1 MPRTISVGDRLA
13 KVFDA
18 NLYVGEVVDWDREVE
33 SGRKL
38 YRVRYTDGD
47 EEDLYACELRP
58 LLGAVSAIPRANKA
72 YQQRKSKENE
82 EFMHDCHEFL
92 PMPIHQCTALALDDL
107 AQREDGQVVA
117 NTLST
122 WTSFGGRA
130 AKMWVPN
137 PDVNVVAAVQAQ
149 GGSARLCLLG
159 ALLREMR
166 RDKMV
171 LSFDALY
178 LDFCGFA
185 ATILPDL
192 QYLFKH
198 HQRFLADSV
207 VLHLTTARREGVAP
221 GRIANR
227 LRQMSHDANY
237 GECRLVRYYVS
248 KTMHKF
254 AFVLERRKTHL
265 RGRIQN

>member
-18 NLYVGEVVDWDREVE
+18 DLYVGEVVDWDREVE
-33 SGRKL
+33 TGRKL

-47 EEDLYACELRP
+47 EEDLYAYELRP
-58 LLGAVSAIPRANKA
+58 LLGTISAIPREDKA
-72 YQQRKSKENE
+72 YQQRKSQENE

-92 PMPIHQCTALALDDL
+92 PVPIGECTALALDDL

-117 NTLST
+117 NTLSA

-130 AKMWVPN
+130 AQMWVPN

-159 ALLREMR
+159 TLLREMR
-166 RDKMV
+166 RAKTA
-171 LSFDALY
+171 SSRFDALY

-198 HQRFLADSV
+198 HQRFLADIV
-207 VLHLTTARREGVAP
+207 VLHLTTARREGLAP
-221 GRIANR
+221 HRIPIR
-227 LRQMSHDANY
+227 LRQMSHHANY

-254 AFVLERRKTHL
+254 AFVLERRKTRL
-265 RGRIQN
+265 RRRMT